1 MADSTWQDLESHRDQ
16 HAHESISDLFLSDP
30 GRAQRYRTQ
39 LGPLLLDYSKN
50 RVNDT
55 TLDLLGRLAS
65 ASRIAE
71 ARDAMYRGEPINN
84 TEQRPALHTLLRTP
98 GDQVPPQVSGE
109 SNEVQKARA
118 QIRRIAQQINHRS
131 WLGATDQPV
140 TDVVHIGIGGSY
152 LGPRMIDEALS
163 FRRESPIRVHY
174 VANVDGHH
182 LDDAL
187 ASLSPS
193 TTLIIVVSKSFSTME
208 TRLNAESARRWLL
221 TKIPQEQLNKHQIA
235 ITSNVDA
242 AEQFGISADN
252 ILPIWDWVGGRY
264 SLWSAVGLAIA
275 ISNGPDA
282 FDDLLSGAHQMDQHF
297 ASAAWPHNI
306 PMMLAMLGVWYHN
319 FLDADTCA
327 VLSYDHRLRL
337 LPAHLQQLDME
348 SNGKRVTRDG
358 SPVSASTGPIIWGG
372 EGTNGQH
379 AFHQLIHQGTRLIP
393 VDFIL
398 PLKPDHSLP
407 EHHHQLVA
415 SCLSQSQALM
425 QGQPAEQIEADERVI
440 AHKVMPGNRPSNTIM
455 IDSLTPKTLGML
467 VALYEHKVFCQA
479 MVWGINP
486 FDQWGVELC
495 KAIGTEIYS
504 HLVDDTPLNSADPST
519 RSLIEH
525 FRNVHNGQ

>member
-1 MADSTWQDLESHRDQ
+1 MADSIWQDLESHRDQ
-16 HAHESISDLFLSDP
+16 HAQETISDLFLADP
-30 GRAQRYRTQ
+30 DRAQRYRIG

-55 TLDLLGRLAS
+55 TLGLLGGLAS
-65 ASRIAE
+65 TSRIAE
-71 ARDAMYRGEPINN
+71 MRDAMYRGEPINN
-84 TEQRPALHTLLRTP
+84 TEKRPALHTLLRTP
-98 GDQVPPQVSGE
+98 IEKVPPELASE
-109 SNEVQKARA
+109 SNEVQTARA
-118 QIRRIAQQINHRS
+118 HVRRISQQINQRS
-131 WLGATDQPV
+131 WLGATRQPI

-152 LGPRMIDEALS
+152 LGPRMVDEALS
-163 FRRESPIRVHY
+163 FRRESSVRVHY

-182 LDDAL
+182 LDDV
-187 ASLSPS
+187 LSTLMPS

-208 TRLNAESARRWLL
+208 TRLNAESARQWLL
-221 TKIPQEQLNKHQIA
+221 TQVPQEQLNKHQIA
-235 ITSNVDA
+235 ITSNVEA
-242 AEQFGISADN
+242 AKLFGIATDN
-252 ILPIWDWVGGRY
+252 ILPMWDWVGGRY
-264 SLWSAVGLAIA
+264 SLWSAVGLPIA

-282 FDDLLSGAHQMDQHF
+282 FDDLLAGAHQMDQHF
-297 ASAAWPHNI
+297 VSEDWPHNI

-327 VLSYDHRLRL
+327 VLPYDHRLRL

-348 SNGKRVTRDG
+348 SNGKRVTREG
-358 SPVSASTGPIIWGG
+358 SPVSASTGPVIWGG

-379 AFHQLIHQGTRLIP
+379 AFHQLIHQGTRLVP

-398 PLKPDHSLP
+398 PLQADHRLP

-425 QGQPAEQIEADERVI
+425 QGQPADQIDADAHIV

-486 FDQWGVELC
+486 FDQWGVELG
-495 KAIGTEIYS
+495 KAIGTEIYN
-504 HLVDDTPLNSADPST
+504 HLVDDTPLSSADPST
-519 RSLIEH
+519 RSLIAH
-525 FRNVHNGQ
+525 FRDVHNGH